1 MRATINFDIDAE
13 QVEGTMAVIAC
24 SEEHNLRAAAD
35 ILGNYTVLDG
45 ELLDA
50 ITEVLRLVELSAVQL
65 RQYQQMMAG
74 FKRAQFETMLPQP
87 APAKLDVSSE
97 EDLRKFDDFLE
108 PLKEEGS
115 TDVPEE
121 G

>member
-1 MRATINFDIDAE
+1 M
-13 QVEGTMAVIAC
+13 
-24 SEEHNLRAAAD
+24 
-35 ILGNYTVLDG
+35 
-45 ELLDA
+45 
-50 ITEVLRLVELSAVQL
+50 LRLVELSAVQL
-65 RQYQQMMAG
+65 RQVPTNDGRIQES
-74 FKRAQFETMLPQP
+74 QFETMLPQP